1 MKSSLRRPPSAG
13 ELGLW
18 LPLPAILLA
27 EVVWLTAYKRHFRM
41 VDFDSLRS
49 GAIAVLHGHS
59 PYPPAVKSALLPAAH
74 LVYPPLVA
82 YVMAP
87 FAFLPR
93 EVAGAIWF
101 ALMFGCLLAVL
112 AVLDVRD
119 WRCYVVVFASY
130 PVADTLTLGTL
141 APVLAL
147 ALALVWRWRSRSVAA
162 AIVLALAVV
171 AKLFLWPLVVWLAAT
186 RRWRAAALT
195 LLLSSVLFLVPFAPL
210 GWTTLRSYPHLLS
223 VLNRVFGPASFS
235 VHNALNGV
243 GAHGTLARALT
254 VLVGLSLCG
263 AIVLLGRHERDQ
275 QAFVLAITTALV
287 MSPISWVHYYVLLLV
302 PLAIA
307 RPRFSALW
315 AAPLAYW
322 ALAVIGNPTRLVE
335 VATALAITAGIALG
349 CMIAARAASGAGR
362 EEAMIEH
369 PRAVTGTSS

>member
-1 MKSSLRRPPSAG
+1 MLM
-13 ELGLW
+13 
-18 LPLPAILLA
+18 A
-27 EVVWLTAYKRHFRM
+27 EVVWLTAHKRHFRM

-49 GAIAVLHGHS
+49 GAIAVMHGHS
-59 PYPPAVKSALLPAAH
+59 PYPPAVRSALLPATH

-82 YVMAP
+82 YLMAP
-87 FAFLPR
+87 FALLPR

-101 ALMFGCLLAVL
+101 ALMFSCIVAAL

-119 WRCYVVVFASY
+119 WRCYVAVFAWY
-130 PVADTLTLGTL
+130 PVADTLVLGTL
-141 APVLAL
+141 APLLAL
-147 ALALVWRWRSRSVAA
+147 ALALLWRWRSRSVST
-162 AIVLALAVV
+162 AIVLALAIV

-195 LLLSSVLFLVPFAPL
+195 LLLSTVFFLVPFAPL

-235 VHNALNGV
+235 VHNALNGA
-243 GAHGTLARALT
+243 GAHGSLALALT
-254 VLVGLSLCG
+254 ALAGLSLCG
-263 AIVLLGRHERDQ
+263 AIVLLGRHEKDQ

-335 VATALAITAGIALG
+335 VATALTITAGIALG
-349 CMIAARAASGAGR
+349 CMISGRAASRAGQQ
-362 EEAMIEH
+362 EPVIGS
-369 PRAVTGTSS
+369 RARSSLPADAGLH